1 MSYTEAE
8 RQQLLQ
14 IARESI
20 RCGLEKGKPCAV
32 KLKDLPAALREK
44 RASFVTLQK
53 AGKLRG
59 CIGTISAYQPLAE
72 DVAQRAYAAAFGDS
86 RFSPVRA
93 DELAHLDIS
102 ISVLSPPEP
111 LGFTSEADLLAKIQ
125 PQVDGLI
132 IEEDGLHGVFLPSV
146 WESLPNKR
154 EFLRQLKRKAGLPAD
169 YWSDAIKVSRFRT
182 EYLSC

>member
-44 RASFVTLQK
+44 RASFVTLHK

-111 LGFTSEADLLAKIQ
+111 LEFTSEADLLAKIQ

-132 IEEDGLHGVFLPSV
+132 IEEDSLHGVFLPSV

-169 YWSDAIKVSRFRT
+169 YWSDAIKVSRFCT

>member
-1 MSYTEAE
+1 MCGEA
-8 RQQLLQ
+8 QGFASG
-14 IARESI
+14 IA
-20 RCGLEKGKPCAV
+20 GKAGEFRY
-32 KLKDLPAALREK
+32 LA
-44 RASFVTLQK
+44 QG
-53 AGKLRG
+53 GKLRG

-72 DVAQRAYAAAFGDS
+72 DVAQRAYAAAFDDS

-111 LGFTSEADLLAKIQ
+111 LDFTSEADLLEKIQ

-132 IEEDGLHGVFLPSV
+132 IEAEGLHGVFLPSV

-169 YWSDAIKVSRFRT
+169 YWSEGIKVSRFRT
-182 EYLSC
+182 EYLTATGGVG

>member
-44 RASFVTLQK
+44 RASFVTLYK

-59 CIGTISAYQPLAE
+59 CIGTISAYQPLGE

-86 RFSPVRA
+86 RFLPVRA
-93 DELAHLDIS
+93 NELAYLDIS
-102 ISVLSPPEP
+102 ISVLSSPEP
-111 LGFTSEADLLAKIQ
+111 LEFTSEADLLAQIQ

-132 IEEDGLHGVFLPSV
+132 IEEDGLQGVFLPSV

-169 YWSDAIKVSRFRT
+169 YWSDTIKVSRFRT
-182 EYLSC
+182 EYLSG